1 MALGTSPQTM
11 RVVIVD
17 DHPLYLDAATQQLVR
32 AFPGAIV
39 LSATRFSEVFEL
51 LDQGPAD
58 VLLVDYSMPGNNGLA
73 GLKGIIAAAKGA
85 PVLVISGV
93 AIGKDVEACIA
104 AGARGFLPKTLDGK
118 LVISAISLA
127 INKEAVPKECH

>member
-1 MALGTSPQTM
+1 M
-11 RVVIVD
+11 RIIIAD
-17 DHPLYLDAATQQLVR
+17 DHPLYLDAAKQQLVR
-32 AFPGAIV
+32 AFAGATV

-51 LDQGPAD
+51 LAQGPAD
-58 VLLVDYSMPGNNGLA
+58 ILLVDYSMPGNSGLA

-118 LVISAISLA
+118 LVTSAISWA
-127 INKEAVPKECH
+127 VNKESASFH